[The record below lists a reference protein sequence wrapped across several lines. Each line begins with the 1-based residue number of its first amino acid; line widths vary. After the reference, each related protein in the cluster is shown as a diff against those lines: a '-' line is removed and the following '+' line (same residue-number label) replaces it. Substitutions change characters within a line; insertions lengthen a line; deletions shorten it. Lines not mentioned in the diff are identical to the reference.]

1 MGDSKITGYNKEPI
15 PWISWI
21 HAAMLHR
28 LKFTVAFYDLA
39 TYSGIRDLRTD
50 KLGRCDAKLV
60 V

>member
-1 MGDSKITGYNKEPI
+1 
-15 PWISWI
+15 
-21 HAAMLHR
+21 MLHR